1 MELGMQA
8 FPFELVGLAVP
19 PSVGDLGSDVVLVNS
34 EGLVGS
40 TASSVTLVLGLVDS
54 SDSFEEDPLFIEVSV
69 GGDVAKV
76 TE

>member
-8 FPFELVGLAVP
+8 FPFELVGLTVP
-19 PSVGDLGSDVVLVNS
+19 PSVGDLGSDIVLVNS

-54 SDSFEEDPLFIEVSV
+54 SDSFEEDSLFIEVSV